1 MTIEKTAQGNTV
13 KLKLSGWLD
22 TQTTPLLE
30 AEVNALDADVTA
42 LTLDFTELE
51 YISSAGLRQIV
62 AAYKKM
68 KGALTLRH
76 VSDEIMNVISMT
88 GLDKRMKF
96 E

>member
-1 MTIEKTAQGNTV
+1 MTIEKNTQGNTV
-13 KLKLSGWLD
+13 ELKLNGWLD

-42 LTLDFTELE
+42 LTLDFADLE

-76 VSDEIMNVISMT
+76 VSDEIMHVIGMT
-88 GLDKRMKF
+88 GLDKRIKF

>member
-1 MTIEKTAQGNTV
+1 MTIEKITHGSTV
-13 KLKLSGWLD
+13 ELKLSGWLD
-22 TQTTPLLE
+22 TQTAPQLE

>member
-1 MTIEKTAQGNTV
+1 MTIEKTVQGNTV
-13 KLKLSGWLD
+13 ELKLSGWLD

>member
-1 MTIEKTAQGNTV
+1 MTIEKTVQGSTV
-13 KLKLSGWLD
+13 ELKLSGWLD
-22 TQTTPLLE
+22 TQTTPQLE
-30 AEVNALDADVTA
+30 AEVNALDEDVSA
-42 LTLDFTELE
+42 LALDFADLE

-88 GLDKRMKF
+88 GLDKRIKI

>member
-1 MTIEKTAQGNTV
+1 MTIVKNVQGNTV
-13 KLKLSGWLD
+13 ELKLSGWLD
-22 TQTTPLLE
+22 TQTTPQLE

-42 LTLDFTELE
+42 LTLDFADLE

-88 GLDKRMKF
+88 GLDKRIKI

>member
-1 MTIEKTAQGNTV
+1 MTIEKNVQGNTV
-13 KLKLSGWLD
+13 ERKLAVWLD
-22 TQTTPLLE
+22 TQTTRLLE

-88 GLDKRMKF
+88 GRDKRMKF

>member
-1 MTIEKTAQGNTV
+1 MTIVKNVQGNTV
-13 KLKLSGWLD
+13 ELKLSGWLD
-22 TQTTPLLE
+22 TQTTPQLE
-30 AEVNALDADVTA
+30 AEVNALDEDVSA
-42 LTLDFTELE
+42 LALDFADLE

-88 GLDKRMKF
+88 GLDKRIKI

>member
-1 MTIEKTAQGNTV
+1 MTIEKSTHGSTV
-13 KLKLSGWLD
+13 ELKLSGWLD

>member
-1 MTIEKTAQGNTV
+1 MTIEKITHGSTV
-13 KLKLSGWLD
+13 ELTLSGWLD
-22 TQTTPLLE
+22 TQTAPLLE
-30 AEVNALDADVTA
+30 AEVHALDADVTA

>member
-1 MTIEKTAQGNTV
+1 MTIEKNVLGNTV
-13 KLKLSGWLD
+13 ELKLSGWLD
-22 TQTTPLLE
+22 TQTTPQLE
-30 AEVNALDADVTA
+30 AEVNALDEDVSA
-42 LTLDFTELE
+42 LALDFAELE

-88 GLDKRMKF
+88 GLDKRIKI

>member
-13 KLKLSGWLD
+13 ELKLSGWLD
-22 TQTTPLLE
+22 TQTAPLLE

>member
-1 MTIEKTAQGNTV
+1 MTIEKTAHGSTV
-13 KLKLSGWLD
+13 ELKLSGWLD
-22 TQTTPLLE
+22 TQTAPLLE

-42 LTLDFTELE
+42 LTLDFAELE

>member
-1 MTIEKTAQGNTV
+1 MTIEKSTHGNTV
-13 KLKLSGWLD
+13 ELKLSGWLD
-22 TQTTPLLE
+22 TQTTPQLE
-30 AEVNALDADVTA
+30 TEVNALDADVTA
-42 LTLDFTELE
+42 LTLDFAELE

-68 KGALTLRH
+68 KGALTLHH

-88 GLDKRMKF
+88 GLDKRIKI

>member
-1 MTIEKTAQGNTV
+1 MTIEKNVLGNTV
-13 KLKLSGWLD
+13 ELKLSGWLD
-22 TQTTPLLE
+22 TQTTPQLE

-42 LTLDFTELE
+42 LTLDFADLE

-88 GLDKRMKF
+88 GLDKRIKI

>member
-1 MTIEKTAQGNTV
+1 M
-13 KLKLSGWLD
+13 KLSGWLD